1 MNEFR
6 YPRQLRLLTGG
17 DFKQVFSQAS
27 IKVSDKHLLI
37 LACPNELDHS
47 RIGFVISKKN
57 IRLAVNRNRV
67 RRIIRESFRLNQHDL
82 PNVDIVILARKGLG
96 DIENPDVH
104 TLIKRSWS
112 RLVKKTK
119 ATAKPKPTSNK

>member
-1 MNEFR
+1 MNEFS

-17 DFKQVFSQAS
+17 DFKQVFSRAS

-37 LACPNELDHS
+37 LACPNTLDHP
-47 RIGFVISKKN
+47 RIGFVFSKKN

-67 RRIIRESFRLNQHDL
+67 RRIIRESYRLNQHSL

-96 DIENPDVH
+96 DLENEEIQSLISRSW
-104 TLIKRSWS
+104 TRLIKRA
-112 RLVKKTK
+112 K
-119 ATAKPKPTSNK
+119 AKPKSSSHK

>member
-1 MNEFR
+1 MNEFS

-17 DFKQVFSQAS
+17 DFKQVFSRAS
-27 IKVSDKHLLI
+27 LKVADQHLLI
-37 LACPNELDHS
+37 LACPNDLDHS
-47 RIGFVISKKN
+47 RIGFVLSKKN

-67 RRIIRESFRLNQHDL
+67 RRIIRESFRLNQLHL

-96 DIENPDVH
+96 DLDNEQVH

-112 RLVKKTK
+112 RLIKK
-119 ATAKPKPTSNK
+119 AIPKPTSKH

>member
-1 MNEFR
+1 MNEFS

-17 DFKQVFSQAS
+17 DFKQVFSRAS

-67 RRIIRESFRLNQHDL
+67 RRIIRESFRLNQHTL
-82 PNVDIVILARKGLG
+82 PNVDIVILARHGLG
-96 DIENPDVH
+96 DIENSDVH
-104 TLIKRSWS
+104 ALISRSWS
-112 RLVKKTK
+112 RLIKRAK
-119 ATAKPKPTSNK
+119 AKPKSKPNK